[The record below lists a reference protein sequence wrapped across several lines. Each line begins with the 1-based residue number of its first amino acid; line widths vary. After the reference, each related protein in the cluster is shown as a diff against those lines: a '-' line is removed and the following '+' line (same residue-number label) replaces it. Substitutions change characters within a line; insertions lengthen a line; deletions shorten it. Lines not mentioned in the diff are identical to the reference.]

1 MAVEKAVLG
10 MTNAELIDTINDGFD
25 SLGSKISN
33 IEVDENQNRIA
44 VYLNITTPNTTV
56 TFKNL
61 KGLYKIVWDAWK
73 LDENADSKP
82 YEVLVD
88 KETTEY
94 SHTYE
99 RALEWGNEYW
109 VYLYGVT
116 EIGYQAF
123 KDIKF
128 LTNIYLGNRVTL
140 IGTEAF
146 YGCTGLKDLSVP
158 NSVQSI
164 GVSAFHGC
172 TGITEVTLNFGLVTI
187 YDFAFGLCEKLE
199 YINIP
204 YSVTSIGER
213 AFAACYAL
221 TDIIIPDSVVTIGR
235 RLFMNCTSLKTVRIG
250 KCVKEIG
257 YSMFDNVPLE
267 VLFLEPINP
276 PKIDSHSY
284 GLSIPTTASIVVS
297 YGFGDNYKKDEYWSR
312 YASQI
317 HSEVLYQG
325 ADGYIYQKE

>member
-1 MAVEKAVLG
+1 MADKAKLG

-33 IEVDENQNRIA
+33 IEVDENQNRVA
-44 VYLNITTPNTTV
+44 VYLNITIPNTTV

-99 RALEWGNEYW
+99 RALEGENEYW

-123 KDIKF
+123 KDITF
-128 LTNIYLGNRVTL
+128 MTNVFFSNKVTL
-140 IGTEAF
+140 IGDEAF
-146 YGCTGLKDLSVP
+146 YGCSGLKNLSVTH
-158 NSVQSI
+158 SVQSI
-164 GVSAFHGC
+164 GVSAFRNC
-172 TGITEVTLNFGLVTI
+172 TGITEATLNFGLVTI
-187 YDFAFGLCEKLE
+187 YDLAFAGCENMA

-221 TDIIIPDSVVTIGR
+221 TDIIIPDSVVTIGKY
-235 RLFMNCTSLKTVRIG
+235 LFMNCTSLKTVRIG

-276 PKIDSHSY
+276 PKIDVPSY
-284 GLSIPTTASIVVS
+284 PLEIPTAANIVVS

-317 HSEVLYQG
+317 YSEVLYQG